1 MIVWENAEGTSCRTE
16 ITLGRV
22 AEHLAMLKIGCR
34 KCERHGRLR
43 VARLIEEFGAEKGL
57 NELLATLAADC
68 PRQDAHSIYDR
79 CGACYPQLAS
89 IFCRDPRWQA

>member
-1 MIVWENAEGTSCRTE
+1 MQTE

-22 AEHLAMLKIGCR
+22 ADHLAMLEIGCR

-43 VARLIEEFGAEKGL
+43 VARLIEEYGAEKGL

-68 PRQDAHSIYDR
+68 PRHNAHSIYDR
-79 CGACYPQLAS
+79 CGACYPQLS
-89 IFCRDPRWQA
+89 TIFTSPRRGAH